1 MQIVIE
7 SIDWRRLSSGARE
20 ELLQLLEEPLASA
33 PAQQRSATASADSN
47 KGFRWRVPFDLTAD
61 LGRKLLRGLTADQ
74 LKRLKLFAKSNGRVS
89 LKTMLSATKG
99 ADLHVL
105 SAFEG
110 AVTRKL
116 RRLVG
121 DDNRIISLIMW
132 DYEAEKWDKGHNELV
147 DGVFYVS
154 PATVQALRKCFAAR

>member
-1 MQIVIE
+1 MQLVIDNG
-7 SIDWRRLSSGARE
+7 DWQRLSSSARDELIGLLGAE
-20 ELLQLLEEPLASA
+20 TA
-33 PAQQRSATASADSN
+33 PPRGRSAVSAQN
-47 KGFRWRVPFDLTAD
+47 PKGFRWRTPFDLTPE
-61 LGRKLLRGLTADQ
+61 LGRKLLRGLTDDQ
-74 LKRLKLFAKSNGRVS
+74 LTRLRLFAKGNGRVS
-89 LKTMLSATKG
+89 LKQMLSATKG

-121 DDNRIISLIMW
+121 DENRIISLIMW
-132 DYEAEKWDKGHNELV
+132 DYDAEKWDRDHTELV

-154 PATVQALRKCFAAR
+154 PTTAEALKKSFAAR

>member
-1 MQIVIE
+1 MQLVIE
-7 SIDWRRLSSGARE
+7 TGDWQRLSSSARE
-20 ELLQLLEEPLASA
+20 ELIGLLGAETAAARGRGGTSA
-33 PAQQRSATASADSN
+33 QNP
-47 KGFRWRVPFDLTAD
+47 KGFRWRTPFDLTPQLA
-61 LGRKLLRGLTADQ
+61 RKLLRGLTEDQ
-74 LKRLKLFAKSNGRVS
+74 VGRLRLFTKGNGRVS
-89 LKTMLSATKG
+89 MKQMLAVTKG

-121 DDNRIISLIMW
+121 DENRIISLIMW
-132 DYEAEKWDKGHNELV
+132 DYDAEKWDRNHTELV

-154 PATVQALRKCFAAR
+154 PTTAETLKKSFAAR

>member
-7 SIDWRRLSSGARE
+7 NTDWRRLSSGARE
-20 ELLQLLEEPLASA
+20 ELLQLLEEPSSSA
-33 PAQQRSATASADSN
+33 PAKQRTAVPADNN

-61 LGRKLLRGLTADQ
+61 LGRKLLRGLTDDQ
-74 LKRLKLFAKSNGRVS
+74 MKRLKLFAKGDGRVS
-89 LKTMLSATKG
+89 LKTMLAATKD

-110 AVTRKL
+110 AITRKL

-132 DYEAEKWDKGHNELV
+132 DYDAEKWDKGHNELV

-154 PATVQALRKCFAAR
+154 PATVQALRKCFAGR

>member
-7 SIDWRRLSSGARE
+7 GIDWRRLSSGARE
-20 ELLQLLEEPLASA
+20 ELLQLLEEPSSSA
-33 PAQQRSATASADSN
+33 PARQRTAVPADNN

-61 LGRKLLRGLTADQ
+61 LGRKLLRGLTDDQ
-74 LKRLKLFAKSNGRVS
+74 LKRLNLFAKGDGRVS
-89 LKTMLSATKG
+89 LKTMLAATKG

-110 AVTRKL
+110 AITRKL

-121 DDNRIISLIMW
+121 DD
-132 DYEAEKWDKGHNELV
+132 
-147 DGVFYVS
+147 
-154 PATVQALRKCFAAR
+154 VQADTGPFRGVDVAAVALGARRHVEAGRVGVVDVGAGDARP

>member
-1 MQIVIE
+1 M
-7 SIDWRRLSSGARE
+7 
-20 ELLQLLEEPLASA
+20 
-33 PAQQRSATASADSN
+33 
-47 KGFRWRVPFDLTAD
+47 TAD
-61 LGRKLLRGLTADQ
+61 LGSKLLRGLTADQ
-74 LKRLKLFAKSNGRVS
+74 LKRLKLFAKGNGRVS
-89 LKTMLSATKG
+89 LKTMLAATKG

-110 AVTRKL
+110 TCTCKL

-121 DDNRIISLIMW
+121 DENRIISLIMW

>member
-1 MQIVIE
+1 MQLVLDNG
-7 SIDWRRLSSGARE
+7 DWQRLSSGARE
-20 ELLQLLEEPLASA
+20 ELLGLFGTEA
-33 PAQQRSATASADSN
+33 AQSPSRGTKSWEN
-47 KGFRWRVPFDLTAD
+47 PKGFRWRVPFDLTPE

-74 LKRLKLFAKSNGRVS
+74 IVRLRLFAKGNGRVT
-89 LKTMLSATKG
+89 LKQMLAVTKG

-121 DDNRIISLIMW
+121 DENRIISLIMW
-132 DYEAEKWDKGHNELV
+132 DYDAEKWDKEHTELV

-154 PATVQALRKCFAAR
+154 QATAQALRKILGAR

>member
-7 SIDWRRLSSGARE
+7 SLDWRRLSSGARD
-20 ELLQLLEEPLASA
+20 ELLQLLEEPSA
-33 PAQQRSATASADSN
+33 PAPAKSRAMAPADNS
-47 KGFRWRVPFDLTAD
+47 KGFRWRVPFDLTPD
-61 LGRKLLRGLTADQ
+61 LARKLLRGLTGDQ
-74 LKRLKLFAKSNGRVS
+74 VTRLKLFAKGNGRVS
-89 LKTMLSATKG
+89 LKAMLAATKG

-121 DDNRIISLIMW
+121 DENRIISLIMW
-132 DYEAEKWDKGHNELV
+132 DYDAEKWDKGHSELV

-154 PATVQALRKCFAAR
+154 APTVQALKKCFGGK

>member
-1 MQIVIE
+1 MQLVIDNG
-7 SIDWRRLSSGARE
+7 DWQRLSSSARE
-20 ELLQLLEEPLASA
+20 ELIGLLGTETAHTRVRGGVSA
-33 PAQQRSATASADSN
+33 QNP
-47 KGFRWRVPFDLTAD
+47 KGFRWRTPFDLTPE
-61 LGRKLLRGLTADQ
+61 LGRKLLRGLTDDQ
-74 LKRLKLFAKSNGRVS
+74 LNRLRLFAKGNGRVT
-89 LKTMLSATKG
+89 LKQMLAVTKG

-121 DDNRIISLIMW
+121 DENRIISLIMW
-132 DYEAEKWDKGHNELV
+132 DYDSEKWDRDHTELV

-154 PATVQALRKCFAAR
+154 PTTAETLKKSFAAR

>member
-7 SIDWRRLSSGARE
+7 NTDWRRLSSGARE
-20 ELLQLLEEPLASA
+20 ELLQLLEDTSTAFA
-33 PAQQRSATASADSN
+33 KQRTAVPADN
-47 KGFRWRVPFDLTAD
+47 DKGFRWRVPFDLTAD

-74 LKRLKLFAKSNGRVS
+74 LKRLKLFASGNGRVS
-89 LKTMLSATKG
+89 LKTMLAATKG

-121 DDNRIISLIMW
+121 DENRIISLIMW
-132 DYEAEKWDKGHNELV
+132 DYDAEKWDKGHNELI

-154 PATVQALRKCFAAR
+154 PVTVQALRKSFAGR

>member
-1 MQIVIE
+1 M
-7 SIDWRRLSSGARE
+7 
-20 ELLQLLEEPLASA
+20 LA
-33 PAQQRSATASADSN
+33 
-47 KGFRWRVPFDLTAD
+47 
-61 LGRKLLRGLTADQ
+61 
-74 LKRLKLFAKSNGRVS
+74 
-89 LKTMLSATKG
+89 ATKD

-110 AVTRKL
+110 AITRKL

-132 DYEAEKWDKGHNELV
+132 DYDAEKWDNGHNELV

-154 PATVQALRKCFAAR
+154 PATVQALRKCFAGR